1 MPSEEDI
8 IASYRQTQSI
18 RVTARQYN
26 ISAQSIRRILI
37 QAGEYSTPTSSYI
50 SGRLDRGESI
60 AQIAK
65 DLGRSP
71 NAVQSYAPYNRGAY
85 CVGEKSEN
93 ALKIKKYRE
102 KGKTN

>member
-71 NAVQSYAPYNRGAY
+71 NAVQSYAPY
-85 CVGEKSEN
+85 
-93 ALKIKKYRE
+93 I
-102 KGKTN
+102 